1 MILTNLLSFLVF
13 PAIVLFHLK
22 IEERN
27 DVIGINDSN
36 IMKGIA
42 AIFIFL
48 AHFYNRLSGKTNIGI
63 GKMWLYMGGVGVCL
77 FFFLSGYGLNR
88 SDSIEKPGFIVK
100 RTKNVLIPFVITRS
114 ACFLIDSS
122 LWGKGF
128 SFFMEYVLGI
138 QEPLWFV
145 TVILLIYIGYYFCY
159 KLFGRN
165 RLNVAV
171 ALYNVGIGILFWAL
185 GANPRW
191 YNAHLLF
198 SAGMIIADHNDAVIS
213 ALKKYGWWLCNVVL
227 GSGFLLFSALFS
239 MNKDSLGGIAF
250 KLASGVFVCLLFMN
264 LFLRVRLR
272 SDIMKWVGK
281 NSLLFY
287 IIHLQVLR
295 MPSMN
300 GVEDKWFLP
309 VGLLTTVLCVLS
321 YELVKKHVRRN
332 VEKK

>member
-1 MILTNLLSFLVF
+1 MALTNLLSFFVF
-13 PAIVLFHLK
+13 PVIVLLHLK

-48 AHFYNRLSGKTNIGI
+48 AHFYNRLSGRTNIGI
-63 GKMWLYMGGVGVCL
+63 GKIWLYMGGVGVCL

-128 SFFMEYVLGI
+128 SFFMEYILGI

-159 KLFGRN
+159 KLFGRK

-213 ALKKYGWWLCNVVL
+213 VLKKYGWWLCNVVL
-227 GSGFLLFSALFS
+227 GSSFLLFSALFS

-309 VGLLTTVLCVLS
+309 VGLLATVLCVLS